1 MPRYTIYLEVEVQAE
16 DEHEAMKIGQ
26 NIVDFSSEPID
37 FVEGISVEEMEE

>member
-1 MPRYTIYLEVEVQAE
+1 MPKYTIYLEVEVQADNE
-16 DEHEAMKIGQ
+16 DHAFKIGQ